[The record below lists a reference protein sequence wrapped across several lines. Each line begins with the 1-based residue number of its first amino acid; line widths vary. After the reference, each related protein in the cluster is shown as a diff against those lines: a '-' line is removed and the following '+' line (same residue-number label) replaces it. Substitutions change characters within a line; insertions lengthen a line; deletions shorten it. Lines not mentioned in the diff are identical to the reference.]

1 MHGPIVAKKYFF
13 ALSFAYFTI
22 CCHLNARKKGQ
33 EKKLLIYRQM
43 KLCGK
48 VKFMIYVSSNDA
60 ATVQSFIGIFENLIA
75 IIMTD

>member
-1 MHGPIVAKKYFF
+1 MVLSWQKNNFLLSIV
-13 ALSFAYFTI
+13 YFTI

-60 ATVQSFIGIFENLIA
+60 ATVQSFINIGIFENLIA
-75 IIMTD
+75 IIMT

>member
-1 MHGPIVAKKYFF
+1 MAKKYFF
-13 ALSFAYFTI
+13 TLSFAYFTI

-48 VKFMIYVSSNDA
+48 VKFMIYVSSKDA

-75 IIMTD
+75 MIMTD

>member
-1 MHGPIVAKKYFF
+1 MLPFK
-13 ALSFAYFTI
+13 
-22 CCHLNARKKGQ
+22 CQKKGIR
-33 EKKLLIYRQM
+33 EKVIRQM
-43 KLCGK
+43 TLCEK